1 MSQGPNG
8 LLRES
13 GHDAHPATLLDA
25 NRIADPDH
33 DWGTFPAGNGQPLG
47 IPKPRRKAPRG
58 VAIWTRA
65 ADFAT
70 RRTWQALRSGAM
82 RLAGPLI
89 LSPPA
94 HPTSAIGALQAV
106 AAGGD
111 HLDGGPR
118 PRERPLCRS
127 GPRTPSAG
135 SQLADIAA

>member
-1 MSQGPNG
+1 MPQGPNG

-13 GHDAHPATLLDA
+13 GHAAHPATLLDA

-70 RRTWQALRSGAM
+70 RRTWQALRYGPM

-94 HPTSAIGALQAV
+94 HPTSAIGVLQAG
-106 AAGGD
+106 AARRHPG
-111 HLDGGPR
+111 HCGPS
-118 PRERPLCRS
+118 P
-127 GPRTPSAG
+127 G
-135 SQLADIAA
+135 